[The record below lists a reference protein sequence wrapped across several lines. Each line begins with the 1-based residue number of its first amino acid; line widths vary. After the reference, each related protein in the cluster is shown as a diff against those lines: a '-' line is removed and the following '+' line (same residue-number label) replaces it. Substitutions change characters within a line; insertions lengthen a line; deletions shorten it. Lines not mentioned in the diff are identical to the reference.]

1 MTPRLF
7 ALLLGIFSAHCFGQ
21 DAWPSRP
28 IRMIVAYPP
37 GGAVDV
43 MARSVA
49 QKLQESLGQPV
60 PVDNRPGGSGVI
72 GAQAVAKSAPD
83 GYTLVVIDRGALTIN
98 PHLLKSPPYD
108 SVRDFAYTGV
118 STDLHYV
125 LAVSSALPAKSFQEF
140 VQMAKAKPGAL
151 NYGSFGVGTIVQ
163 LNFEQLS
170 SRLGIQLT
178 HVPYKGAAQTSLGV
192 LGGDVA
198 IMMSSIAGVAGYLK
212 DGRMRALAVSGP
224 RRSPQLPDVPTVA
237 ELGGGSDTVVPTY
250 FTYALPAGTPRA
262 IVAKL
267 NTELSRAQAAPEVAD
282 RLVKAGLEPVSTTP
296 EEFTEGVKRDSERF
310 ARLIKTLAI
319 PLQ

>member
-1 MTPRLF
+1 MR
-7 ALLLGIFSAHCFGQ
+7 ALLVLAGWLAAAAAIAQ
-21 DAWPSRP
+21 DAYPSRP

-49 QKLQESLGQPV
+49 QKLQESLGQAV

-72 GAQAVAKSAPD
+72 GAQAVAKSPPD
-83 GYTLVVIDRGALTIN
+83 GYTVLVIDRGALTIN
-98 PHLLKSPPYD
+98 PYLLRTRPYD
-108 SVRDFAYTGV
+108 PTQDFAYTGV
-118 STDLHYV
+118 SAELHYV
-125 LAVSSALPAKSFQEF
+125 LAVSSSFPAKTFQEF
-140 VQMAKAKPGAL
+140 VNLAKARPGAL

-170 SRLGIQLT
+170 SHLGIRLT

-198 IMMSSIAGVAGYLK
+198 IMMSSIAGVSAFLK

-224 RRSPQLPDVPTVA
+224 KRAPQLPDVPTVA

-250 FTYALPAGTPRA
+250 FTYALPAGTPQA
-262 IVAKL
+262 IVKKL
-267 NTELSRAQAAPEVAD
+267 NAELSRAQAAPDVAG
-282 RLVKAGLEPVSTTP
+282 RLAAAGLEPRTTTP
-296 EEFTEGVKRDSERF
+296 EEFTAGVKADSARF
-310 ARLIKTLAI
+310 ARLIGTLDI

>member
-1 MTPRLF
+1 MRLL
-7 ALLLGIFSAHCFGQ
+7 ALLLGLFSIPSFAQ

-28 IRMIVAYPP
+28 IRMVVAYPP

-72 GAQAVAKSAPD
+72 GAQSVAKSAPD
-83 GYTLVVIDRGALTIN
+83 GYTMLVIDRGALTIN
-98 PHLLKSPPYD
+98 PHLLKTPPYD
-108 SVRDFAYTGV
+108 SARDFAYTGV
-118 STDLHYV
+118 AADLHYV
-125 LAVSSALPAKSFQEF
+125 LAVSSSFPAKSFQEF
-140 VQMAKAKPGAL
+140 VQMAKARPGEL
-151 NYGSFGVGTIVQ
+151 NYGSFGIGTIVQ

-170 SRLGIQLT
+170 SHLGIRLT

-198 IMMSSIAGVAGYLK
+198 IMMSSIAGVAGFLK

-224 RRSPQLPDVPTVA
+224 RRSPQMPDVPTVT
-237 ELGGGSDTVVPTY
+237 EVGGGSDTVVPTY

-267 NTELSRAQAAPEVAD
+267 HAELDRAQAAPDVAD
-282 RLVKAGLEPVSTTP
+282 RLVKAGLEPSTLTP
-296 EEFTEGVKRDSERF
+296 EAFTEGVKRDSARF
-310 ARLIKTLAI
+310 ASLIKTLAI

>member
-1 MTPRLF
+1 VR
-7 ALLLGIFSAHCFGQ
+7 ALLLLASCLAATVAIAQ
-21 DAWPSRP
+21 DAYPSRP

-72 GAQAVAKSAPD
+72 GAQAVAKSPPD
-83 GYTLVVIDRGALTIN
+83 GYTVLVIDRGALTIN
-98 PHLLKSPPYD
+98 PYLLKTRPYD
-108 SVRDFAYTGV
+108 PTQDFAYTGV
-118 STDLHYV
+118 STELNYV
-125 LAVSSALPAKSFQEF
+125 LAVSSSFPAKTFQEF
-140 VQMAKAKPGAL
+140 VKMAKARPGAL

-170 SRLGIQLT
+170 SHLGIRLT

-198 IMMSSIAGVAGYLK
+198 IMMSSIAGVSAFLR

-224 RRSPQLPDVPTVA
+224 TRSPQLPDVPTVA
-237 ELGGGSDTVVPTY
+237 EVGGGSDTVVPTY

-267 NTELSRAQAAPEVAD
+267 NAELGRAQAARDVAE
-282 RLVKAGLEPVSTTP
+282 RLAAAGLEPRTSTP
-296 EEFTEGVKRDSERF
+296 EEFTASVKADSARF
-310 ARLIKTLAI
+310 ARLIGTLDI

>member
-1 MTPRLF
+1 MRILF
-7 ALLLGIFSAHCFGQ
+7 LLISCFVTAALAQ
-21 DAWPSRP
+21 EPYPSRP

-72 GAQAVAKSAPD
+72 GAQVVAKSPPD
-83 GYTLVVIDRGALTIN
+83 GYTLLVIDRGALTIN
-98 PHLLKSPPYD
+98 PHLLKVPPYD
-108 SVRDFAYTGV
+108 AVRDFAYTGV

-151 NYGSFGVGTIVQ
+151 NYGSFGIGTITQ

-170 SRLGIQLT
+170 SHLGIRLT

-198 IMMSSIAGVAGYLK
+198 IMMSSVAGVAPFLK

-224 RRSPQLPDVPTVA
+224 TRSPQMPDVPTVA
-237 ELGGGSDTVVPTY
+237 EVGGGSDTVVPTY
-250 FTYALPAGTPRA
+250 FTYAAPAGTPPA
-262 IVAKL
+262 IITRL
-267 NTELSRAQAAPEVAD
+267 NAELTRAQAAPEVAE
-282 RLVKAGLEPVSTTP
+282 RLVKAGLEPRTTTP
-296 EEFTEGVKRDSERF
+296 DEFTESVKRDTARF
-310 ARLIKTLAI
+310 GKLIKELAI

>member
-1 MTPRLF
+1 MRL
-7 ALLLGIFSAHCFGQ
+7 ALLVAVLLSAGAFAQ
-21 DAWPSRP
+21 EPYPSRP

-49 QKLQESLGQPV
+49 QKLQETLGQPV

-72 GAQAVAKSAPD
+72 GAQAVAKSAAD
-83 GYTLVVIDRGALTIN
+83 GYTLLVIDRGALTIS
-98 PHLLKSPPYD
+98 PHLLKTPPYD
-108 SVRDFAYTGV
+108 PVKDFAYTGV

-125 LAVSSALPAKSFQEF
+125 LAVSSSFPAKTFQEF
-140 VQMAKAKPGAL
+140 VKMAKAKPGAL

-170 SRLGIQLT
+170 SHLGIQLT
-178 HVPYKGAAQTSLGV
+178 HVPYKGAAQTSLGI

-198 IMMSSIAGVAGYLK
+198 IMMSSIAGVAGFLK

-224 RRSPQLPDVPTVA
+224 KRSPELPDVPTVG

-250 FTYALPAGTPRA
+250 FTYAVPAGTPRA
-262 IVAKL
+262 IVLKL
-267 NTELSRAQAAPEVAD
+267 NAELSRAQAAPEVAE
-282 RLVKAGLEPVSTTP
+282 RLTKAGLELQTTAP
-296 EEFTEGVKRDSERF
+296 EAFAESVRRDSERF
-310 ARLIKTLAI
+310 GKLVKTLGI

>member
-1 MTPRLF
+1 MIRC
-7 ALLLGIFSAHCFGQ
+7 LLLFLALAANAFAQ
-21 DAWPSRP
+21 EPYPSRP

-83 GYTLVVIDRGALTIN
+83 GYTLLVIDRGALTIN
-98 PHLLKSPPYD
+98 PHLLKTPPYD
-108 SVRDFAYTGV
+108 SIQDFAYTGV
-118 STDLHYV
+118 STELNYV
-125 LAVSSALPAKSFQEF
+125 LAVSSSFPARTFQEF
-140 VQMAKAKPGAL
+140 VKLAKAKPGAL

-170 SRLGIQLT
+170 SHVGIRLT

-198 IMMSSIAGVAGYLK
+198 IMMSSIAGVAAFLK

-224 RRSPQLPDVPTVA
+224 KRSPQLPDVPTVA
-237 ELGGGSDTVVPTY
+237 EVGGGSDTVVPTY

-262 IVAKL
+262 IVTKL
-267 NTELSRAQAAPEVAD
+267 NTELGRAQAAPDVAE
-282 RLVKAGLEPVSTTP
+282 RLAAAGLEPRTATP
-296 EEFTEGVKRDSERF
+296 EEFSAGVKSDSARF
-310 ARLIKTLAI
+310 AKLIRTLDI

>member
-1 MTPRLF
+1 MIRCI
-7 ALLLGIFSAHCFGQ
+7 LLLVACSSAFAQ
-21 DAWPSRP
+21 EPYPSRP

-83 GYTLVVIDRGALTIN
+83 GYTLLVIDRGALTIN
-98 PHLLKSPPYD
+98 PHLLKTPPYD
-108 SVRDFAYTGV
+108 SIQDFAYTGV
-118 STDLHYV
+118 STELHYV
-125 LAVSSALPAKSFQEF
+125 LAVNASLPAKNFQEF

-151 NYGSFGVGTIVQ
+151 NYGSFGLGTIVQ

-170 SRLGIQLT
+170 SHLGIQLT

-198 IMMSSIAGVAGYLK
+198 IMMSSIAGVASFLK

-224 RRSPQLPDVPTVA
+224 QRSPQLPDIPTVA
-237 ELGGGSDTVVPTY
+237 EVGGGSDTVVPTY
-250 FTYALPAGTPRA
+250 FTYAVAAGTPRA
-262 IVAKL
+262 IVTKL
-267 NTELSRAQAAPEVAD
+267 NAELSRAQAAPEVAQ
-282 RLVKAGLEPVSTTP
+282 RLIAAGLEPQTTTP
-296 EEFTEGVKRDSERF
+296 EEFTQGVKRDTARF
-310 ARLIKTLAI
+310 GKLIRDLGI

>member
-1 MTPRLF
+1 MIRC
-7 ALLLGIFSAHCFGQ
+7 LLLLLALAASASAQ
-21 DAWPSRP
+21 EPYPSRP

-83 GYTLVVIDRGALTIN
+83 GYTLLVIDRGALTIN
-98 PHLLKSPPYD
+98 PHLLKTPPYD
-108 SVRDFAYTGV
+108 SIQDFAYTGV
-118 STDLHYV
+118 STELNYV
-125 LAVSSALPAKSFQEF
+125 LAVSSSFPARTFQEF
-140 VQMAKAKPGAL
+140 VKMAKAKPGAL

-170 SRLGIQLT
+170 SHVGIRLT

-198 IMMSSIAGVAGYLK
+198 IMMSSIAGVAAFLK

-224 RRSPQLPDVPTVA
+224 KRSLVLPDVPTVA
-237 ELGGGSDTVVPTY
+237 EVGGGSDTVVPTY

-262 IVAKL
+262 VVTKL
-267 NTELSRAQAAPEVAD
+267 NTELSRAQAAPDVAE
-282 RLVKAGLEPVSTTP
+282 RLAAAGLEPRTATP
-296 EEFTEGVKRDSERF
+296 EEFTAGVKSDSARF
-310 ARLIKTLAI
+310 AKLIRTLDI

>member
-1 MTPRLF
+1 MRILVF
-7 ALLLGIFSAHCFGQ
+7 LAASLVVAAAAAQ
-21 DAWPSRP
+21 DAYPSRP

-60 PVDNRPGGSGVI
+60 PVDNRPGGSGVV

-83 GYTLVVIDRGALTIN
+83 GYTLLVIDRGALTIN
-98 PHLLKSPPYD
+98 PHLLKTPPYD
-108 SVRDFAYTGV
+108 ALRDFTYTGV
-118 STDLHYV
+118 STELHYV
-125 LAVSSALPAKSFQEF
+125 LAVSASLPAKTFQDF
-140 VQMAKAKPGAL
+140 VRMAKAKPGAL

-163 LNFEQLS
+163 LNFEQLCTH
-170 SRLGIQLT
+170 LGIQLT

-198 IMMSSIAGVAGYLK
+198 IMMSSIAGVSSFLK

-224 RRSPQLPDVPTVA
+224 QRSPQLPDVPTVT

-250 FTYALPAGTPRA
+250 FTYALPAGTPQA

-267 NTELSRAQAAPEVAD
+267 NTELSRAQAATEVTQ
-282 RLVKAGLEPVSTTP
+282 RLTAAGLEPQTTTP
-296 EEFTEGVKRDSERF
+296 EAFTQSVKRDTERF

>member
-1 MTPRLF
+1 MRICFLLISCF
-7 ALLLGIFSAHCFGQ
+7 ATAALAQ
-21 DAWPSRP
+21 EPYPSRP

-72 GAQAVAKSAPD
+72 GAQAVAKSPPD
-83 GYTLVVIDRGALTIN
+83 GYTLLVIDRGALTIN
-98 PHLLKSPPYD
+98 PHLLKVPPYD
-108 SVRDFAYTGV
+108 AVRDFAYTGV

-125 LAVSSALPAKSFQEF
+125 LAVSSSLPAKSFQEF

-151 NYGSFGVGTIVQ
+151 NYGSFGIGTITQ

-170 SRLGIQLT
+170 SHLGIRLT
-178 HVPYKGAAQTSLGV
+178 HVPYKGAAQTSLGM

-198 IMMSSIAGVAGYLK
+198 IMMSSVAGVAPFLK

-224 RRSPQLPDVPTVA
+224 KRSPQMPDVPTVA
-237 ELGGGSDTVVPTY
+237 EVGGGSDTVVPTY
-250 FTYALPAGTPRA
+250 FTYAAPAGTPVA
-262 IVAKL
+262 IITKL
-267 NTELSRAQAAPEVAD
+267 NAELTRAQAAPEVAE
-282 RLVKAGLEPVSTTP
+282 RLIKAGLEPRTNTP
-296 EEFTEGVKRDSERF
+296 DEFTESVKRDTARF
-310 ARLIKTLAI
+310 SKLIKELAI

>member
-1 MTPRLF
+1 VIRCI
-7 ALLLGIFSAHCFGQ
+7 LLLVACSSAFAQ
-21 DAWPSRP
+21 EPYPSRP

-72 GAQAVAKSAPD
+72 GAQVVAKSAPD
-83 GYTLVVIDRGALTIN
+83 GYTLLVIDRGALTIN
-98 PHLLKSPPYD
+98 PHLLKTPPYD
-108 SVRDFAYTGV
+108 SIQDFAYTGV
-118 STDLHYV
+118 STELHYV
-125 LAVSSALPAKSFQEF
+125 LAVNASLPAKNFQEF

-151 NYGSFGVGTIVQ
+151 NYGSFGLGTIVQ

-170 SRLGIQLT
+170 SQLGIQLT

-198 IMMSSIAGVAGYLK
+198 IMMSSIAGVASFLK

-224 RRSPQLPDVPTVA
+224 KRSPQLPDIPTVA
-237 ELGGGSDTVVPTY
+237 EVGGGSDTVVPTY
-250 FTYALPAGTPRA
+250 FTYAVAAGTPRA
-262 IVAKL
+262 IVTKL
-267 NTELSRAQAAPEVAD
+267 NAELSRAQAAPEVAQ
-282 RLVKAGLEPVSTTP
+282 RLIAAGLEPQTTTP
-296 EEFTEGVKRDSERF
+296 EEFTQGVKRDTARF
-310 ARLIKTLAI
+310 GKLIRDLGI

>member
-1 MTPRLF
+1 MNL
-7 ALLLGIFSAHCFGQ
+7 ALLLLVAACAASAFAQ
-21 DAWPSRP
+21 EPYPSRP
-28 IRMIVAYPP
+28 VRMIVAYPP

-83 GYTLVVIDRGALTIN
+83 GYTLLVVDRGALSIN
-98 PHLLKSPPYD
+98 PHLLKTPPYD
-108 SVRDFAYTGV
+108 AIQDFAYTGV
-118 STDLHYV
+118 SAELHYV
-125 LAVSSALPAKSFQEF
+125 LAVSSQFPAKSFQEF
-140 VQMAKAKPGAL
+140 VKMAKAKPGAL

-170 SRLGIQLT
+170 SHLGIQLT

-198 IMMSSIAGVAGYLK
+198 IMMSSIAGVSSFLK

-224 RRSPQLPDVPTVA
+224 KRSPELPEVPTVS
-237 ELGGGSDTVVPTY
+237 EVGGGSDTVVPTY

-262 IVAKL
+262 IVMKL
-267 NTELSRAQAAPEVAD
+267 NAELGRAQAAPDVAE
-282 RLVKAGLEPVSTTP
+282 RLTKAGLEPHTTTP
-296 EEFTEGVKRDSERF
+296 EQFSESVKRDSARF
-310 ARLIKTLAI
+310 ARLIKTLDI

>member
-1 MTPRLF
+1 VIRCI
-7 ALLLGIFSAHCFGQ
+7 LLLIVCGSAFAQ
-21 DAWPSRP
+21 EPYPSRP

-83 GYTLVVIDRGALTIN
+83 GYTLLVIDRGALTIN
-98 PHLLKSPPYD
+98 PHLLKMPPYD
-108 SVRDFAYTGV
+108 SIQDFAYTGV
-118 STDLHYV
+118 STELHYV
-125 LAVSSALPAKSFQEF
+125 LAVNASLPAKNFQEF

-151 NYGSFGVGTIVQ
+151 NYGSFGLGTIVQ

-170 SRLGIQLT
+170 SHLGIQLT

-198 IMMSSIAGVAGYLK
+198 IMMSSIAGVASFLK

-224 RRSPQLPDVPTVA
+224 KRSPQLPDIPTVT
-237 ELGGGSDTVVPTY
+237 EVGGGSDTVVPTY
-250 FTYALPAGTPRA
+250 FTYAVAAGTPRA
-262 IVAKL
+262 IVTKL
-267 NTELSRAQAAPEVAD
+267 NAELSRAQAAPEVAQ
-282 RLVKAGLEPVSTTP
+282 RLVAAGLEPQTTTP
-296 EEFTEGVKRDSERF
+296 EEFTQGVKRDTERF
-310 ARLIKTLAI
+310 GKLIKGLGI

>member
-1 MTPRLF
+1 MR
-7 ALLLGIFSAHCFGQ
+7 LLLFFLAAIFSSVAPAQ
-21 DAWPSRP
+21 DSWPSRP
-28 IRMIVAYPP
+28 LRMVVAYPP
-37 GGAVDV
+37 GGGVDV

-49 QKLQESLGQPV
+49 QKLQDALGQPV
-60 PVDNRPGGSGVI
+60 VVDNRPGGSGVI

-83 GYTLVVIDRGALTIN
+83 GYTILVIDRGALTIN
-98 PHLLKSPPYD
+98 PHLLKTPPYD

-118 STDLHYV
+118 SADLHYV
-125 LAVSSALPAKSFQEF
+125 LAVSSKLPAKTFQEF

-151 NYGSFGVGTIVQ
+151 NYGSFGIGTIVQ

-170 SRLGIQLT
+170 SHLGIRLT
-178 HVPYKGAAQTSLGV
+178 HIPYKGAAQTSLGV

-198 IMMSSIAGVAGYLK
+198 IMMSSIAGVSAFLK

-224 RRSPQLPDVPTVA
+224 KRSPQLPDVPTVA
-237 ELGGGSDTVVPTY
+237 EVGGGSDTVVPTY
-250 FTYALPAGTPRA
+250 FAYALPAGTPRA

-267 NTELSRAQAAPEVAD
+267 NTELTRAQAAPEVAE
-282 RLVKAGLEPVSTTP
+282 RLAAAGLEPQSVTP
-296 EEFTEGVKRDSERF
+296 EAFAQGVQRDSERF

>member
-1 MTPRLF
+1 MIRCI
-7 ALLLGIFSAHCFGQ
+7 LLLIACGSAFAQ
-21 DAWPSRP
+21 EPYPSRP

-83 GYTLVVIDRGALTIN
+83 GYTLLVIDRGALTIN
-98 PHLLKSPPYD
+98 PHLLKTPPYD
-108 SVRDFAYTGV
+108 SIQDFAYTGV
-118 STDLHYV
+118 STELHYV
-125 LAVSSALPAKSFQEF
+125 LAVNASLPAKNFQEF

-151 NYGSFGVGTIVQ
+151 NYGSFGLGTIVQ

-170 SRLGIQLT
+170 SHLGIQLT

-198 IMMSSIAGVAGYLK
+198 IMMSSIAGVASFLK

-224 RRSPQLPDVPTVA
+224 QRSPQLPDIPTVA
-237 ELGGGSDTVVPTY
+237 EVGGGSDTVVPTY
-250 FTYALPAGTPRA
+250 FTYAVAAGTPRA
-262 IVAKL
+262 IVTKL
-267 NTELSRAQAAPEVAD
+267 NAELSRAQAAPEVAQ
-282 RLVKAGLEPVSTTP
+282 RLIAAGLEPQTTTP
-296 EEFTEGVKRDSERF
+296 EEFTQGVKRDTARF
-310 ARLIKTLAI
+310 GKLIRDLGI

>member
-1 MTPRLF
+1 MRLLTF
-7 ALLLGIFSAHCFGQ
+7 LAVSLVVASAVAQ
-21 DAWPSRP
+21 DAYPSRP
-28 IRMIVAYPP
+28 IRMVVAYPP

-83 GYTLVVIDRGALTIN
+83 GYTILVIDRGALTIN
-98 PHLLKSPPYD
+98 PHLLKTPPYD
-108 SVRDFAYTGV
+108 ALQDFAYTGV
-118 STDLHYV
+118 STELHYV
-125 LAVSSALPAKSFQEF
+125 LAVNSSLPARTFQDF

-163 LNFEQLS
+163 LNFEQLAAH
-170 SRLGIQLT
+170 LGIQLT

-198 IMMSSIAGVAGYLK
+198 IMMSSIAGVSSFLK
-212 DGRMRALAVSGP
+212 DGRMRALAVSSP
-224 RRSPQLPDVPTVA
+224 KRSPQLPDVPTIA

-250 FTYALPAGTPRA
+250 FTYALPAGTPRV
-262 IVAKL
+262 IIAKL
-267 NTELSRAQAAPEVAD
+267 NTELSRAQEAPEVVQ
-282 RLVKAGLEPVSTTP
+282 RLAAAGLEPQTLTP
-296 EEFTEGVKRDSERF
+296 EMFTQSVKRDTERF
-310 ARLIKTLAI
+310 TRLIKTLGI

>member
-1 MTPRLF
+1 
-7 ALLLGIFSAHCFGQ
+7 
-21 DAWPSRP
+21 
-28 IRMIVAYPP
+28 V
-37 GGAVDV
+37 
-43 MARSVA
+43 
-49 QKLQESLGQPV
+49 
-60 PVDNRPGGSGVI
+60 VDNRPGGSGVI

-83 GYTLVVIDRGALTIN
+83 GYTLLVIDRGALTIN
-98 PHLLKSPPYD
+98 PHLLKTPPYD

-125 LAVSSALPAKSFQEF
+125 LAVSSSLPAKSFREF
-140 VQMAKAKPGAL
+140 VEMAKAKPGAL
-151 NYGSFGVGTIVQ
+151 NYGSFGIGTIVQ

-170 SRLGIQLT
+170 SHLGIQLT
-178 HVPYKGAAQTSLGV
+178 HIPYKGAAQTSLAV

-198 IMMSSIAGVAGYLK
+198 IMMSSIAGVASFLK

-224 RRSPQLPDVPTVA
+224 KRSPQLPDVPTVT

-267 NTELSRAQAAPEVAD
+267 NTELKRAQAAPDVAD
-282 RLVKAGLEPVSTTP
+282 RLAKAGLEPTSMTP

-310 ARLIKTLAI
+310 AKLIKTLAI

>member
-1 MTPRLF
+1 MIRCI
-7 ALLLGIFSAHCFGQ
+7 LLLVACGSAFAQ
-21 DAWPSRP
+21 EPYPSRP

-83 GYTLVVIDRGALTIN
+83 GYTLLVIDRGALTIN
-98 PHLLKSPPYD
+98 PHLLKTPPYD
-108 SVRDFAYTGV
+108 SIQDFAYTGV
-118 STDLHYV
+118 STELHYV
-125 LAVSSALPAKSFQEF
+125 LAVNASLPAKNFQEF

-151 NYGSFGVGTIVQ
+151 NYGSFGLGTIVQ

-170 SRLGIQLT
+170 SHLGIQLT

-198 IMMSSIAGVAGYLK
+198 IMMSSIAGVASFLK

-224 RRSPQLPDVPTVA
+224 KRSPQLPDIPTVA
-237 ELGGGSDTVVPTY
+237 EVGGGSDTVVPTY
-250 FTYALPAGTPRA
+250 FTYAVAAGTPRA
-262 IVAKL
+262 IVTKL
-267 NTELSRAQAAPEVAD
+267 NAELSRAQAAPEVAQ
-282 RLVKAGLEPVSTTP
+282 RLVAAGLEPQTTTP
-296 EEFTEGVKRDSERF
+296 EEFTQGVKRDTERF
-310 ARLIKTLAI
+310 GKLIKGLGI

>member
-1 MTPRLF
+1 VR
-7 ALLLGIFSAHCFGQ
+7 ALLLLASCLAATVAIAQ
-21 DAWPSRP
+21 DAYPSRP

-72 GAQAVAKSAPD
+72 GAQAVAKSPPD
-83 GYTLVVIDRGALTIN
+83 GYTVLVIDRGALTIN
-98 PHLLKSPPYD
+98 PYLLKTRPYD
-108 SVRDFAYTGV
+108 PTQDFAYTGV
-118 STDLHYV
+118 STELNYV
-125 LAVSSALPAKSFQEF
+125 LAVSSSFPAKTFQEF
-140 VQMAKAKPGAL
+140 VKMAKARPGAL

-170 SRLGIQLT
+170 SHLGIRLT

-198 IMMSSIAGVAGYLK
+198 IMMSSIAGVSAFLR

-224 RRSPQLPDVPTVA
+224 TRSPQLPDVPTVA
-237 ELGGGSDTVVPTY
+237 EVGGGSDTVVPTY
-250 FTYALPAGTPRA
+250 FTYALPAGTPRT

-267 NTELSRAQAAPEVAD
+267 NAELGRAQAAPEVAE
-282 RLVKAGLEPVSTTP
+282 RLAAAGLEPRTSTP
-296 EEFTEGVKRDSERF
+296 EEFTASVKADSARF
-310 ARLIKTLAI
+310 ARLIGTLDI

>member
-1 MTPRLF
+1 MIRC
-7 ALLLGIFSAHCFGQ
+7 LLLFLALAANAFAQ
-21 DAWPSRP
+21 ETYPSRP

-83 GYTLVVIDRGALTIN
+83 GYTLLVIDRGALTIN
-98 PHLLKSPPYD
+98 PHLLKTPPYD
-108 SVRDFAYTGV
+108 SIQDFAYTGV
-118 STDLHYV
+118 STELNYV
-125 LAVSSALPAKSFQEF
+125 LAVSSSFPARTFQEF
-140 VQMAKAKPGAL
+140 VKMAKAKPGAL

-170 SRLGIQLT
+170 SHVGIRLT

-198 IMMSSIAGVAGYLK
+198 IMMSSIAGVAAFLK

-224 RRSPQLPDVPTVA
+224 KRSPQLPDVPTVA
-237 ELGGGSDTVVPTY
+237 EVGGGSDTVVPTY

-262 IVAKL
+262 VVTKL
-267 NTELSRAQAAPEVAD
+267 NTELSRAQAAPDVAE
-282 RLVKAGLEPVSTTP
+282 RLAAAGLEPRTATP
-296 EEFTEGVKRDSERF
+296 EEFTAGVKSDSARF
-310 ARLIKTLAI
+310 AKLIRTLDI

>member
-1 MTPRLF
+1 MRLL
-7 ALLLGIFSAHCFGQ
+7 ALLVGLLSVNCFAQ
-21 DAWPSRP
+21 DAWPTRP
-28 IRMIVAYPP
+28 IRMVVAYPP

-72 GAQAVAKSAPD
+72 GAQSVAKSAPD
-83 GYTLVVIDRGALTIN
+83 GYTMLVIDRGALTIN
-98 PHLLKSPPYD
+98 PHLLKTPPYD

-118 STDLHYV
+118 AADLHYV
-125 LAVSSALPAKSFQEF
+125 LAVSASFPAKSFQEF
-140 VQMAKAKPGAL
+140 VQMAKARPGEL
-151 NYGSFGVGTIVQ
+151 NYGSFGIGTIVQ

-170 SRLGIQLT
+170 SHLGIRLT

-198 IMMSSIAGVAGYLK
+198 IMMSSIAGVAGFLK

-224 RRSPQLPDVPTVA
+224 RRSPQMPEVPTVT
-237 ELGGGSDTVVPTY
+237 EVGGGSDTVVPTY

-267 NTELSRAQAAPEVAD
+267 HAELDRAQAAPDVAD
-282 RLVKAGLEPVSTTP
+282 RLVKAGLEPSTMTP
-296 EEFTEGVKRDSERF
+296 EAFTEGVKRDSARF
-310 ARLIKTLAI
+310 AGLIKTLAI

>member
-1 MTPRLF
+1 MRVLF
-7 ALLLGIFSAHCFGQ
+7 LLISFFATTALAQ
-21 DAWPSRP
+21 DLYPSRP

-72 GAQAVAKSAPD
+72 GAQVVAKSPPD
-83 GYTLVVIDRGALTIN
+83 GYTLLVIDRGALTIN
-98 PHLLKSPPYD
+98 PHLLKVPPYD
-108 SVRDFAYTGV
+108 AVRDFAYTGV

-125 LAVSSALPAKSFQEF
+125 LAVSSSLPAKSFQEF

-151 NYGSFGVGTIVQ
+151 NYGSFGIGTITQ

-170 SRLGIQLT
+170 SHLGIRLT

-198 IMMSSIAGVAGYLK
+198 IMMSSVAGVAPFLK

-224 RRSPQLPDVPTVA
+224 TRSPQMPDVPTVA
-237 ELGGGSDTVVPTY
+237 EVGGGSDTVVPTY
-250 FTYALPAGTPRA
+250 FTYAAPAGTPPA
-262 IVAKL
+262 IITKL
-267 NTELSRAQAAPEVAD
+267 NAELTRAQAAPEVAE
-282 RLVKAGLEPVSTTP
+282 RLVKAGLEPRTTTP
-296 EEFTEGVKRDSERF
+296 DEFTESVKRDTARF
-310 ARLIKTLAI
+310 GKLIKELAI

>member
-1 MTPRLF
+1 MRFVLF
-7 ALLLGIFSAHCFGQ
+7 LVTASFSCFCVGQ
-21 DAWPSRP
+21 EAYPSRP

-49 QKLQESLGQPV
+49 QKLQESMGQPV

-72 GAQAVAKSAPD
+72 GAQAVAKSPAD
-83 GYTLVVIDRGALTIN
+83 GYTVLVIDRGALTIN
-98 PHLLKSPPYD
+98 PHLLKVPPYD
-108 SVRDFAYTGV
+108 PVQDFAYTGV
-118 STDLHYV
+118 ATDLHYV
-125 LAVSSALPAKSFQEF
+125 LAVSSSLPAKTFQEF
-140 VQMAKAKPGAL
+140 VQMAKAKPGAM
-151 NYGSFGVGTIVQ
+151 NYGSFGIGTITQ

-170 SRLGIQLT
+170 SHLGIRLT

-198 IMMSSIAGVAGYLK
+198 IMMSSIAGVSSFLK

-224 RRSPQLPDVPTVA
+224 KRSPQLPDVPTVA

-262 IVAKL
+262 IITKL
-267 NTELSRAQAAPEVAD
+267 HGELSRAQAAPEVAQ
-282 RLVKAGLEPVSTTP
+282 RLASAGLEPTTATP

-310 ARLIKTLAI
+310 AKLVKSLAI

>member
-1 MTPRLF
+1 MTR
-7 ALLLGIFSAHCFGQ
+7 ALLLFLALAANAFAQ
-21 DAWPSRP
+21 EPYPSRP

-72 GAQAVAKSAPD
+72 GAQAVAKSPPD
-83 GYTLVVIDRGALTIN
+83 GYTLLVIDRGALTIN
-98 PHLLKSPPYD
+98 PHLLKTPPYD
-108 SVRDFAYTGV
+108 ALQDFTYTGV
-118 STDLHYV
+118 STELHYV
-125 LAVSSALPAKSFQEF
+125 LAVSSSFPARTFQDF
-140 VQMAKAKPGAL
+140 VSMAKAKPGAL

-170 SRLGIQLT
+170 SHVGIRLT
-178 HVPYKGAAQTSLGV
+178 HVPYKGAAQTSLGI

-198 IMMSSIAGVAGYLK
+198 IMMSSIAGVTAFLK

-224 RRSPQLPDVPTVA
+224 KRSPQLPDVPTVA
-237 ELGGGSDTVVPTY
+237 EVGGGSDTVVPTY

-262 IVAKL
+262 IASKL
-267 NTELSRAQAAPEVAD
+267 NAELTRAQAAPEVAE
-282 RLVKAGLEPVSTTP
+282 RLAAAGLEPRTVSP
-296 EEFTEGVKRDSERF
+296 EEFAAGVKSDSARF
-310 ARLIKTLAI
+310 AGLIRTLGV